1 MGRVTSPD
9 SPPTDAATA
18 AHHARVRRR
27 AFVRLGLFATVVI
40 AIGVFVT
47 FSGVVDIDRAHLQA
61 QIKDFGVLAPLVF
74 VAVAGGF
81 GALFVPAPLFAI
93 LGGALFGPFVG
104 IPLGIC
110 GSIVCALIGREV
122 GAHLGRDAAEEVAG
136 GRLVPLA
143 SWLDRYGLRAVV
155 ALRLMPAAPDALL
168 NYAAGLTRLHRWQ
181 VGLGTA
187 IGAIPRTLGWG
198 LVGVAIAGGS
208 AWLGTGG
215 GVLVVA
221 TDALAAVAVIVVAR
235 RLGIG
240 PRSLWASLRQRPAV

>member
-1 MGRVTSPD
+1 M
-9 SPPTDAATA
+9 
-18 AHHARVRRR
+18 
-27 AFVRLGLFATVVI
+27 RLGVFIAAVI
-40 AIGVFVT
+40 AIGLFVT
-47 FSGVVDIDRAHLQA
+47 FGGVVEIDREHLQQ
-61 QIKDFGVLAPLVF
+61 QIKGYGALAPLVF

-110 GSIVCALIGREV
+110 GSIVCALIGREI

-143 SWLDRYGLRAVV
+143 GWLERYGIRAVV
-155 ALRLMPAAPDALL
+155 ALRLMPATPDALL

-181 VGLGTA
+181 VGVGTA

-198 LVGVAIAGGS
+198 LVGAAIAGGS

-221 TDALAAVAVIVVAR
+221 TDAVAVIAVVVIAR

-240 PRSLWASLRQRPAV
+240 PRSLWATLRQRPAV